1 MSPAKREAKAQLKSK
16 GYTAR
21 EIDFAFSNSKT
32 GARPIRSMRAA
43 TKKNIRAWMNHAA
56 LIIDAIRDRG
66 RVGTTAYQG
75 IAYFWAYK
83 YRFWMRGDA
92 HGNGYEGI
100 GIQEARRKIHD
111 KFLDRNLDLNGETS
125 SHDEIINE
133 VFGMSEYSQE
143 VAK

>member
-21 EIDFAFSNSKT
+21 EIDFAFSKT
-32 GARPIRSMRAA
+32 NNIHEAP
-43 TKKNIRAWMNHAA
+43 TKKNIKTWMNHAA

-75 IAYFWAYK
+75 IAYFWARK

-111 KFLDRNLDLNGETS
+111 KFLDRDLDLDGETS